1 MTYTNY
7 PKGSNDTAAAGA
19 TGGAGLADDRPARM
33 SSWDISV
40 GGGGGV
46 APRPWAARSP
56 ELWFGVGSAPKMSH
70 VAESER
76 ARSGCGI

>member
-1 MTYTNY
+1 MAQVLSQDEVDALLTAV
-7 PKGSNDTAAAGA
+7 NDGDS
-19 TGGAGLADDRPARM
+19 DD
-33 SSWDISV
+33 
-40 GGGGGV
+40 GGGGE
-46 APRPWAARSP
+46 APRPCAARSP